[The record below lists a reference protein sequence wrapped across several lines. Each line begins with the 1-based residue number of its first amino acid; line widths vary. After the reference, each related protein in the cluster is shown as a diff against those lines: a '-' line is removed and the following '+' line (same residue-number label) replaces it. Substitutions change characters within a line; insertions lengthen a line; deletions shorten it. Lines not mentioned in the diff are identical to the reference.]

1 MAEGR
6 REVES
11 EGRYQSRWPGRL
23 STLVLLLVLALL
35 VLTGRRT
42 TDHIHPAPETVV
54 PAPTPTATF
63 ITTVTPCPLTP
74 IPSPTATPTASPTA
88 TPTHTPTP
96 TATPAPSVRLSEGQR
111 LQRDGDYATARRV
124 FAELL
129 LAAPSGDEAPEARF
143 RLAQCYL
150 LDGLPLEAAAG
161 FQAFLDEYPQ
171 DPRRSQAFFLL
182 GEAWSGAGAWDEAIA
197 AYQAYLDTAEEPPA
211 DIIYERMANAHRSA
225 GRTDQALAA
234 YAAALAA
241 SPDVVTSRRLRAA
254 MAQVYFLRGD
264 YDRALAQYQALREL
278 AATSTQR
285 AEAELRQAEVLRV
298 AGRAQEAEARLRAA
312 MGAEPRSAYAYEALK
327 ALLDM
332 GLAVD
337 DYLRGVI
344 DYHNGAYRP
353 ALAAFQRYL
362 AGEPEKHQ
370 AEAHDYIARTY
381 LALNLPDLALAEWD
395 RLIEEFPQSEL
406 WGEAWLAQARALH
419 QSGQADAA
427 RELLQRFAEENPGH
441 PQAAEALALAAQWAE
456 RAGAYLTA
464 AEEYAALQQ
473 RYPEARQAGEALF
486 QAALNRYRLGEVKEA
501 AALWQRLLEG
511 YPWYRPQ
518 SARFWLGKSLLA
530 AGERTAAAEA
540 WQSLLEAAP
549 ESYYGSRAM
558 ALARAAGLELTSDAA
573 PDAAAQTQAAAE
585 EWLRGWL
592 PAGEELDLRTLPAA
606 VEGDPAYQRGAAL
619 LALGLRM
626 EALAT
631 WEGVKNRWG
640 DDAQAMYA
648 LALRFRDLGAYRLS
662 ILCAARLLDLSPL
675 SQRAAAP
682 RFLQELAYPTYFADL
697 VEMEAAA
704 QGLDPLLVYAVIRQ
718 ESLFEPGARSS
729 AAAQGLMQ
737 VIPSTGEWVAQRMGW
752 PDYRSEHIYRP
763 YINVKFGVY
772 YLASALQGGGRNL
785 MTALVG
791 YNAGPGNARY
801 WRALAGDD
809 DDLFVETIT
818 ASEPQRYVQG
828 VLQQYAVYRRLY
840 GGRGNGGAE

>member
-1 MAEGR
+1 MLEGR
-6 REVES
+6 QQVEN
-11 EGRYQSRWPGRL
+11 EGRYPSRWTGRL
-23 STLVLLLVLALL
+23 STLVLLLALALL
-35 VLTGRRT
+35 VLTGRHT
-42 TDHIHPAPETVV
+42 TERAQPTPVTSV
-54 PAPTPTATF
+54 PAATPTPTSAPSPLPS
-63 ITTVTPCPLTP
+63 TPT
-74 IPSPTATPTASPTA
+74 PTATPTASPTA
-88 TPTHTPTP
+88 TPTWTPTPTP
-96 TATPAPSVRLSEGQR
+96 TATPAPSVRLNEGQR
-111 LQRDGDYATARRV
+111 LQGDGDYAAARRV

-129 LAAPSGDEAPEARF
+129 LAAPGGDEAPEARF

-161 FQAFLDEYPQ
+161 FQAFLDGYPQ

-182 GEAWSGAGAWDEAIA
+182 GEAWSGAGAWDKAIA
-197 AYQAYLDTAEEPPA
+197 AYQAYLDAADEPLA
-211 DIIYERMANAHRSA
+211 DVVHERMANAHRNA
-225 GRTDQALAA
+225 GRADQALAA

-241 SPDVVTSRRLRAA
+241 SPDTATSSRLRTA

-264 YDRALAQYQALREL
+264 YEQALAQYQALQEL
-278 AATSTQR
+278 ATTPTQR

-298 AGRAQEAEARLRAA
+298 AGRAEEAEPPLRAA
-312 MGAEPRSAYAYEALK
+312 MDAEPRSAYAYEALK

-344 DYHNGAYRP
+344 DYHNGAYWP

-381 LALNLPDLALAEWD
+381 LALELPDLALAEWD
-395 RLIEEFPQSEL
+395 RLIKEFPQSEL
-406 WGEAWLAQARALH
+406 WGEAWLAQARALR
-419 QSGQADAA
+419 QSGQTDAA
-427 RELLQRFAEENPGH
+427 RELLHRFAEENPGH

-473 RYPEARQAGEALF
+473 RYPEARRAGEALF

-501 AALWQRLLEG
+501 AALWQRLWEE

-518 SARFWLGKSLLA
+518 SACFWLGKSLLA
-530 AGERTAAAEA
+530 AGQRAAAAEA
-540 WQSLLEAAP
+540 WQSLLETAA

-558 ALARAAGLELTSDAA
+558 ALARTAGLELMSDAA
-573 PDAAAQTQAAAE
+573 PDTAAQTQAAAE

-592 PAGEELDLRTLPAA
+592 PADETLDPRTLPAA
-606 VEGDPAYQRGAAL
+606 VEEDPAYRRGVAL
-619 LALGLRM
+619 LALGLRT

-631 WEGVKNRWG
+631 WEGVKNRWY
-640 DDAQAMYA
+640 DDPQAMYA

-675 SQRAAAP
+675 AQRAAAP

-704 QGLDPLLVYAVIRQ
+704 QGLDPLLVYAIIRQ
-718 ESLFEPGARSS
+718 ESLFEPVARSP

-737 VIPSTGEWVAQRMGW
+737 VIPSTGEWVAQHMGW
-752 PDYRSEHIYRP
+752 PNYRSEHIYRP

-772 YLASALQGGGRNL
+772 YLASILQGGERNL

-801 WRALAGDD
+801 WRALVGDD

-818 ASEPQRYVQG
+818 TSEPQRYVQG

-840 GGRGNGGAE
+840 GGRGNGGTE